1 MPEKKK
7 KYLTRDQR
15 DNRTAWIML
24 APALLFL
31 AVMIA
36 YPLGKVI
43 HDAFSQVNLIKPNV
57 SGFAG
62 LDNFKTIL
70 NDEHFWNDAKNT
82 VIWTVCSVAGEY
94 IVGMLAAVLLN
105 QKFKG
110 RAIFRT
116 CVFIPWLVPIIVAG
130 MTWDWMLN
138 TDFGIV
144 NYLLTHLHIV
154 QAPINFLGDARF
166 AMATVIFVNI
176 WRSFPYYTISFLAAM
191 TSDTDFSCG
200 SGDRRRGHVHPLL
213 PHYAAA
219 AEVGIAGH
227 RIHPCHLDRDQLRLY
242 LGHDRGRPEL
252 RYRNAADHDLSLF
265 DEKVQCRRS
274 VRAVYHDVYGHDDP
288 VRILL
293 PQTRK
298 NQQPGRLRKGR
309 KKWAVKKQGRLFP
322 PLPTF

>member
-116 CVFIPWLVPIIVAG
+116 FVFIPWLVPIIVAG

-191 TSDTDFSCG
+191 QSIP
-200 SGDRRRGHVHPLL
+200 GDLSE
-213 PHYAAA
+213 AAA
-219 AEVGIAGH
+219 IDGAGMFTRFF
-227 RIHPCHLDRDQLRLY
+227 RIT
-242 LGHDRGRPEL
+242 
-252 RYRNAADHDLSLF
+252 
-265 DEKVQCRRS
+265 
-274 VRAVYHDVYGHDDP
+274 
-288 VRILL
+288 L
-293 PQTRK
+293 PQLKSVSLVIVFIHVIWTAINFDFIWVMTEGGPNYATETLPIMIYRYSMKKFNVGAASALSTMMFTVMTILFVFYYRK
-298 NQQPGRLRKGR
+298 REKINSQAG
-309 KKWAVKKQGRLFP
+309 
-322 PLPTF
+322 

>member
-116 CVFIPWLVPIIVAG
+116 CVFNPWLVPIIVAG

-191 TSDTDFSCG
+191 QSIP
-200 SGDRRRGHVHPLL
+200 GDLSE
-213 PHYAAA
+213 AAA
-219 AEVGIAGH
+219 IDGAGMFTRFF
-227 RIHPCHLDRDQLRLY
+227 RIT
-242 LGHDRGRPEL
+242 
-252 RYRNAADHDLSLF
+252 
-265 DEKVQCRRS
+265 
-274 VRAVYHDVYGHDDP
+274 
-288 VRILL
+288 L
-293 PQTRK
+293 PQLKSVSLVIVFIHVIWTAINFDFIWVMTEGGPNYATETLPIMIYRYSMKKFNVGAASALSTMMFTVMTILFVFYYRK
-298 NQQPGRLRKGR
+298 REKINSQAG
-309 KKWAVKKQGRLFP
+309 
-322 PLPTF
+322 

>member
-94 IVGMLAAVLLN
+94 I
-105 QKFKG
+105 
-110 RAIFRT
+110 
-116 CVFIPWLVPIIVAG
+116 W
-130 MTWDWMLN
+130 
-138 TDFGIV
+138 
-144 NYLLTHLHIV
+144 
-154 QAPINFLGDARF
+154 
-166 AMATVIFVNI
+166 
-176 WRSFPYYTISFLAAM
+176 
-191 TSDTDFSCG
+191 
-200 SGDRRRGHVHPLL
+200 
-213 PHYAAA
+213 
-219 AEVGIAGH
+219 
-227 RIHPCHLDRDQLRLY
+227 QLFY
-242 LGHDRGRPEL
+242 
-252 RYRNAADHDLSLF
+252 
-265 DEKVQCRRS
+265 
-274 VRAVYHDVYGHDDP
+274 
-288 VRILL
+288 
-293 PQTRK
+293 
-298 NQQPGRLRKGR
+298 
-309 KKWAVKKQGRLFP
+309 
-322 PLPTF
+322 